1 MRFEVVVEILL
12 KIQRYSVSFV
22 NRILKN
28 TFKKN
33 SCELKMDI
41 TDQYIHAQ
49 L

>member
-12 KIQRYSVSFV
+12 KIQRYYVSFV

-28 TFKKN
+28 TFKKK
-33 SCELKMDI
+33 L
-41 TDQYIHAQ
+41 